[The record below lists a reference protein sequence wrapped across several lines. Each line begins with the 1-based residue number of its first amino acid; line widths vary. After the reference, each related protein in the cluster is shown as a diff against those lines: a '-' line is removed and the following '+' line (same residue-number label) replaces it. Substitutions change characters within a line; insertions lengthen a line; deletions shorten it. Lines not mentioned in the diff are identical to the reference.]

1 MFLKTARDMRFCAL
15 VYVWLVISLFVAS
28 PKEFTNVLLRSVC
41 CVGWRRICS
50 SEILSRCAL
59 AVRNALEA
67 ASGDRISH
75 AEPPIELCRRIVIHS
90 DSAYRDGGVVWNA

>member
-41 CVGWRRICS
+41 CVGWRRI
-50 SEILSRCAL
+50 
-59 AVRNALEA
+59 
-67 ASGDRISH
+67 
-75 AEPPIELCRRIVIHS
+75 VIRS